1 MSSEKKHVFI
11 IGSKGI
17 PAQYGGFETFVEKL
31 TEYQKNEAIQY
42 YVACMNAEKKRFKHN
57 GAKCFNV
64 TVPNIGPAKAVY
76 YDIAALK
83 WCIGY
88 IKAHH
93 IQDAVIYVL
102 ACRIGPF
109 IGHFKKQMD
118 KLGVHLYV
126 NPDGHE
132 WLRAKWNGLIKKYW
146 KISEKLMVKHAELLI
161 CDSVNIEK
169 YIQEEYKQYKPNTTF
184 IAYGADVTKSTLK
197 DDDKKLTDWYKKF
210 NVRPKEFYLV
220 VGRFVPENNYET
232 MIREFMNSDTDKDFV
247 LITNVKKNKFYEEL
261 REKTGFERDK
271 RIKFVGTVYD
281 QELLKKIREDA
292 YGYFHGHE
300 VGGTNPSL
308 LEALGSTQLN
318 LLLDVGFNREVAED
332 GAVYWNKES
341 GCLKNLIKQVD
352 DYQVDEIINL
362 GRKAQNRIKTNY
374 SWNSI
379 IQKYEKMFE

>member
-1 MSSEKKHVFI
+1 MSSEKKQVFI

-31 TEYQKNEAIQY
+31 TEYQKDNAIQY
-42 YVACMNAEKKRFKHN
+42 YVACMNAEKKRFVHN

-64 TVPNIGPAKAVY
+64 AVPNIGAAKAVY

-88 IKAHH
+88 IKKHH
-93 IQDAVIYVL
+93 IKNAIIYVL

-109 IGHFKKQMD
+109 IGHYKKQMD
-118 KLGVHLYV
+118 KLGIELYI

-146 KISEKLMVKHAELLI
+146 KISEKLMVKYADLLV

-169 YIQEEYKQYKPNTTF
+169 YIQKEYKQYHPNTTF
-184 IAYGADVTKSTLK
+184 IAYGADVTKSKLK
-197 DDDKKLTDWYKKF
+197 DEDEKLINWYQKF

-232 MIREFMNSDTDKDFV
+232 MIREFMNSDTKKDFV
-247 LITNVKKNKFYEEL
+247 LITNVEENKFYEEL
-261 REKTGFERDK
+261 REKTGFEKDK

-292 YGYFHGHE
+292 YGYLNTLRSHRGLFK
-300 VGGTNPSL
+300 VSDK
-308 LEALGSTQLN
+308 LEHHLEQ
-318 LLLDVGFNREVAED
+318 E
-332 GAVYWNKES
+332 YNKEFLCE
-341 GCLKNLIKQVD
+341 GQLFFYYKRKNVKNLVSGTTGKNIEMSAAAYVPLLP
-352 DYQVDEIINL
+352 ESE
-362 GRKAQNRIKTNY
+362 T
-374 SWNSI
+374 
-379 IQKYEKMFE
+379 KYRN